1 MVVGEVPTGLPSL
14 ALPTGFSVSEWL
26 SMAVGALAII
36 LVSYSE
42 SIATATDTAARHR
55 QEFSP
60 DQELI
65 AQGAAWVGS
74 GLVGGFAGCGS
85 LSKTAVAEG
94 SGQKTQFAG
103 LTVAG
108 LTVLTLLFLAGL
120 FSNLPQAVLG
130 AVVVDAALGLI
141 HPKVA
146 ARSSWR
152 AG

>member
-1 MVVGEVPTGLPSL
+1 
-14 ALPTGFSVSEWL
+14 
-26 SMAVGALAII
+26 MAVGALAII

-42 SIATATDTAARHR
+42 SIATATDIAARHR
-55 QEFSP
+55 QEFAP

-65 AQGAAWVGS
+65 AQGAAWIGS
-74 GLVGGFAGCGS
+74 GLLGGFAGCGS

-94 SGQKTQFAG
+94 SGQKTQLAG

-130 AVVVDAALGLI
+130 AVVIDAAVGLI

-146 ARSSWR
+146 ARIFKTQQ
-152 AG
+152 G